1 MPASIPA
8 LSARNKSRRLRI
20 AMVTET
26 YLPDINGVA
35 MTMGRLVDGLR
46 EREHTIQLIRPR
58 QFPNEVPARAPYFEE
73 VLHRGLAIPGYDV
86 LKLGFPAKGKLL
98 RLWKIKRPD
107 VVHIVTEGPLGWS
120 ALSAARMLGIP
131 VSSDFHT
138 NFHAYSKHY
147 GVGWLKPVIV
157 AYLRLLHNRAHC
169 TMVPTAGIR
178 EELKQLGF
186 DDLLVVARGVD
197 TRLFNPARRSA
208 ELRRSWG
215 VGPDD
220 PVALYVGRLAAEKNL
235 PLLLKS
241 FETMLIANPRAQ
253 LVLVGDGPQRAGL
266 EANYPQYVFAG
277 VRTGEDLATYYASAD
292 IFIFPSVT
300 ETYGNV
306 TMEAMASGLAVV
318 AYNYAAAEEHMRHD
332 HNGLV
337 ARVDDSDTFLHL
349 VAELTHDRERI
360 RRLAANARVTTER
373 IDWASIVGELE
384 RVLLNMAGTDARAAA
399 TGDAGGASGSSAPVA
414 DTGR

>member
-1 MPASIPA
+1 MPASQ
-8 LSARNKSRRLRI
+8 SMNTRSERRRLRI

-26 YLPDINGVA
+26 YLPEINGVA

-58 QFPNEVPARAPYFEE
+58 QFSNEVPARAPFFEE

-120 ALSAARMLGIP
+120 ALSAARALGIP

-147 GVGWLKPVIV
+147 GVGWLKPLIV

-169 TMVPTAGIR
+169 TMVPTAGMGK
-178 EELKQLGF
+178 ELQQLGF
-186 DDLLVVARGVD
+186 DNLMVVARGVD
-197 TRLFNPARRSA
+197 TRLFNPARRSS
-208 ELRRSWG
+208 ELRRNWG

-241 FETMLIANPRAQ
+241 FDAMLAANPRAQ
-253 LVLVGDGPQRAGL
+253 LVLVGDGPERAEL
-266 EANYPQYVFAG
+266 ETHYPQYVFAG
-277 VRTGEDLATYYASAD
+277 IRTGEDLATHYASAD
-292 IFIFPSVT
+292 VFIFPSVT

-318 AYNYAAAEEHMRHD
+318 AYDYAAAEEHMRHD

-337 ARVDDSDTFLHL
+337 ARVDDSHTFLRL
-349 VAELTHDRERI
+349 VAELTNDRARI
-360 RRLAANARVTTER
+360 RRLAVNARVTTER
-373 IDWASIVGELE
+373 IDWAAIVSELE
-384 RVLLNMAGTDARAAA
+384 RVLLNMAGTHAPTTAS
-399 TGDAGGASGSSAPVA
+399 GDASGSSTPVV
-414 DTGR
+414 DVGT

>member
-1 MPASIPA
+1 MTEYT
-8 LSARNKSRRLRI
+8 SAPMHPSGESRRLRI

-26 YLPDINGVA
+26 YLPEINGVA

-120 ALSAARMLGIP
+120 ALSAARVLGIP

-147 GVGWLKPVIV
+147 GVGFLKPMIV

-178 EELKQLGF
+178 EDLEQMGF

-197 TRLFNPARRSA
+197 TRLYNPARRSA

-220 PVALYVGRLAAEKNL
+220 PVALYVGRLAVEKNL
-235 PLLLKS
+235 TLLLKS
-241 FETMLIANPRAQ
+241 FETMLAANPRAQ
-253 LVLVGDGPQRAGL
+253 LVLVGDGPERAGL
-266 EANYPQYVFAG
+266 EARYPQYVFAG
-277 VRTGEDLATYYASAD
+277 VRTGEDLAKYYASAD

-318 AYNYAAAEEHMRHD
+318 AYNYAAAEEHIRHD
-332 HNGLV
+332 HNGL
-337 ARVDDSDTFLHL
+337 AAPMDDSAAFLRL
-349 VAELTHDRERI
+349 VAELTNDRGRI
-360 RRLAANARVTTER
+360 RRLAANARATTEG
-373 IDWASIVGELE
+373 IDWCSIVSELE
-384 RVLLNMAGTDARAAA
+384 RVLLNLSGTDAPARD
-399 TGDAGGASGSSAPVA
+399 TASARGSSDALA
-414 DTGR
+414 DTGT